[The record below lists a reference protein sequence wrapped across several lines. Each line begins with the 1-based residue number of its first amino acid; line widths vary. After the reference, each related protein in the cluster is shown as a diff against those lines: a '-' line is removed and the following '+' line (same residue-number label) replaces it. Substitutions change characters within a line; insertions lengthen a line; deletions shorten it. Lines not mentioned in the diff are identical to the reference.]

1 MHRQKLRN
9 EKKKIAFSCR
19 SEELI
24 LKKKNN
30 VDIYNSIVI
39 NKQTNPLIPHMH
51 TQKLRNEKKR

>member
-39 NKQTNPLIPHMH
+39 NKQTNTKIKKIKK
-51 TQKLRNEKKR
+51 QKIRNEKKR